1 MKLAHAALAGALA
14 VSAGLT
20 LGPLPAEA
28 QSHFSGGTPVFQ
40 SDIEKRQREAEAQ
53 RAERAK
59 NHTPTKYPAF
69 MQGGDKPEIAPEK
82 PPVVYLDR
90 PEEPGSIIIDTSGRK
105 LYYVLPNK
113 QAYAYPISVGRD
125 GFTWTGTERVSRI
138 APWPSWTPPA
148 EMRQRQPGLPVTVTG
163 GLINPLGARALYL
176 GSSIYRIHGTNN
188 DRSIGRANSSGCF
201 RLTNAH
207 VIHLATIAKVGTKVT
222 VVSKYTGGVSEGAPL
237 ASLFGG
243 FGASDPQPAV
253 KSKKAK
259 VKSKATKAKAKAV
272 KVSGAQ

>member
-14 VSAGLT
+14 VAAGLAGAPT
-20 LGPLPAEA
+20 PADA

-53 RAERAK
+53 RAARAK
-59 NHTPTKYPAF
+59 SYAPTRYPAF
-69 MQGGDKPEIAPEK
+69 MQGGEKPEIAPEK
-82 PPVVYLDR
+82 PPVVHLDR
-90 PEEPGSIIIDTSGRK
+90 PEEPGSIIIDTNGRK

-125 GFTWTGTERVSRI
+125 GFTWTGTERISRI

-148 EMRQRQPGLPVTVTG
+148 EMRRRQPGLPVTVTG

-207 VIHLATIAKVGTKVT
+207 VIHLAGIAKVGTKVT
-222 VVSKYTGGVSEGAPL
+222 VVSNYTGGVSESAPL

-243 FGASDPQPAV
+243 FGSSDPQPAV
-253 KSKKAK
+253 KGKNAK
-259 VKSKATKAKAKAV
+259 VKSKATKAKTKTV